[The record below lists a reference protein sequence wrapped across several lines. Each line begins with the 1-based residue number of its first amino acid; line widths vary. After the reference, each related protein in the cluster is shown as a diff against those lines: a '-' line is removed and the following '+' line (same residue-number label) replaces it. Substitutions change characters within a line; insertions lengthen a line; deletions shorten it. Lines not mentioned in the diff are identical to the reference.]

1 VDRWSED
8 QGFNQA
14 LDPSLAILAEYARRA
29 GALNRIKAVELVDLP
44 KEARSATAVKCGPQ
58 LPPAL
63 LEVSTAKGV

>member
-1 VDRWSED
+1 MDRWSED

-14 LDPSLAILAEYARRA
+14 LDPSLANLATLAEHARRA

-58 LPPAL
+58 LSSAL
-63 LEVSTAKGV
+63 LD